1 MLTKLEVR
9 KLIDCAKEEYSCSGD
24 KTILVNIAIMK
35 GLYIAIGGTKY
46 ITVPQKF
53 DNITTFASIIF
64 KHKLNTMTK
73 MSKDRITSFLI
84 KSLIAIGKQPEVIIG
99 NNIPIYNND
108 ISIMMSNIIFSEYT
122 EDMCIKSLDIQNI
135 TMSLLQKID
144 ERKVGV

>member
-9 KLIDCAKEEYSCSGD
+9 KLIDCAKEEYSYSGD

-53 DNITTFASIIF
+53 DNITTFANIVF
-64 KHKLNTMTK
+64 KHKINTMTK
-73 MSKDRITSFLI
+73 MSKDRLTSLLI
-84 KSLIAIGKQPEVIIG
+84 KSLIAIGKQPEIIIG
-99 NNIPIYNND
+99 NNVPIYNND
-108 ISIMMSNIIFSEYT
+108 ISIMMNNLIFSEYT
-122 EDMCIKSLDIQNI
+122 EDMCIKSLDIQTTTLN
-135 TMSLLQKID
+135 LLQKLD